1 MRNSVAKNRSVWNA
15 MGENCLWNYLG
26 HIRQNRDSTS
36 VLRSSLIVCALTYG
50 LADWRDTIVW
60 LEELWDEAKQMG
72 IDPRPHFDEIAAMSD
87 TKNLHG
93 ISRMSTNGL
102 FNNAIHNRTH
112 AEEVGRLIDTI
123 RRWDRIDSSDEVVS
137 FCDQLLAVY
146 QSAYAENRSL
156 MRGSV
161 AKNRAIWNVLG
172 DDCLSHYLEHV
183 RQNRDATA
191 FLRSSLLVCSLTCG
205 LADWRDTIVWLVQL
219 WDDAKQLGID
229 PRPHFDDIAAMS
241 ETKNCHGFSG
251 MSTNGLFINA
261 INVRTHDAERR
272 SHAARLVERHTPRRP
287 WWKFWD
293 WHGRSFDLRR

>member
-102 FNNAIHNRTH
+102 FINEIYKQTH
-112 AEEVGRLIDTI
+112 DAELG
-123 RRWDRIDSSDEVVS
+123 S
-137 FCDQLLAVY
+137 Q
-146 QSAYAENRSL
+146 L
-156 MRGSV
+156 MRLMERHTP
-161 AKNRAIWNVLG
+161 N
-172 DDCLSHYLEHV
+172 
-183 RQNRDATA
+183 
-191 FLRSSLLVCSLTCG
+191 
-205 LADWRDTIVWLVQL
+205 
-219 WDDAKQLGID
+219 
-229 PRPHFDDIAAMS
+229 
-241 ETKNCHGFSG
+241 
-251 MSTNGLFINA
+251 
-261 INVRTHDAERR
+261 RTHDAERH
-272 SHAARLVERHTPRRP
+272 SYGTPLAKRQTPKRP